1 MRPMDLKSPSVSMT
15 GERVAIGL
23 TFLTYFLELSN
34 LNSEGNASF

>member
-1 MRPMDLKSPSVSMT
+1 MRPMDLRSPLGSMN

-23 TFLTYFLELSN
+23 TFLTYFSELNN